1 MLNIFKK
8 TYSEKELLLFNF
20 LRKNRLFEKLSD
32 AELIRFQ
39 PYLYLRKY
47 KQDEVVF
54 FSGDPSNAVYIVKS
68 GIVTLNL
75 DLKDG
80 FEKLMTLRSGRLFG
94 DNAML
99 SHTKRIYSAIV
110 ITEEVE
116 LYVIPKVNFTEIMS
130 NHPVIK
136 AKIMSAFAEMYNEYT
151 TNLFKTYKSSLGFFD
166 LNTVYSGV
174 EDL

>member
-1 MLNIFKK
+1 MFKIFKRS
-8 TYSEKELLLFNF
+8 YSDQELLLFNF

-32 AELIRFQ
+32 DELIRFQ

-54 FSGDPSNAVYIVKS
+54 FSGDPSHAIYIVKS

-75 DLKDG
+75 DLKGG

-94 DNAML
+94 DNAIL
-99 SHTKRIYSAIV
+99 PNTKRIYSAIV
-110 ITEEVE
+110 ITEESE
-116 LYVIPKVNFTEIMS
+116 LYVIPKVNLMEIMD
-130 NHPVIK
+130 NHPAIK
-136 AKIMSAFAEMYNEYT
+136 AKIMTAFAEVYNEYT

-166 LNTVYSGV
+166 LNTVYRGV